1 MPSILL
7 LIEPLIVLYINT
19 YDYLNTD
26 SPKYYKKII
35 NIPCS
40 TNLSEDDVDKVIEVL
55 TEFVKSR

>member
-1 MPSILL
+1 MPSILF

-35 NIPCS
+35 NLAMLLTVISAVLYYTKQMKACS
-40 TNLSEDDVDKVIEVL
+40 NSK
-55 TEFVKSR
+55 